1 MIKVTIN
8 ALSLPVSLLSQLRRV
23 DEFNG
28 AWKATQLLAPDRL
41 SSLKH
46 VATIESIG
54 ASTRIEGVTLS
65 NIEIETLLRNLT
77 STSFR
82 TRDEQE
88 VAGYSDAMNVIFDA
102 YGDFEISENHLKQ
115 LHGILLKYSEKD
127 ERHRGDYKTSSNSVG
142 AFEDGKLKAII
153 FDTASP
159 FETPL
164 LMGQLIKWYEDVCQ
178 KDWHPLVIIG
188 VFIVVFLAIHPFQD
202 GNGRLSR
209 ALTTLL
215 LLKFQYAYVP
225 YVSLEGIIEDNK
237 ADYYK
242 ALQRTQRTLR
252 SAEPDFVPW
261 LTFFFSI
268 LEKQMETLRSRIE
281 ETKLIQHLPQ
291 LSVNILEAIQ
301 NHQRLS
307 VSQLSD
313 LLGMNRN
320 TIRNHVYELLRDKR
334 LAQHGEG
341 RGVFYT
347 MPIGSS

>member
-1 MIKVTIN
+1 MIKIALDT
-8 ALSLPVSLLSQLRRV
+8 LSLPVSMLSKIRRI

-28 AWKATQLLAPDRL
+28 AWKATQLLAPERL
-41 SSLKH
+41 LSLKH

-65 NIEIETLLRNLT
+65 NIEIESFLKNLT

-88 VAGYSDAMNVIFDA
+88 VAGYSDAMSVIFDSYDA
-102 YGDFEISENHLKQ
+102 FEISENHLKQ
-115 LHGILLKYSEKD
+115 LHGIVLKYSEKD
-127 ERHRGDYKTSSNSVG
+127 KWHCGEYKTSTNSVG
-142 AFEDGKLKAII
+142 AFVDGKLKAII
-153 FDTASP
+153 FDTATP

-164 LMGQLIKWYEDVCQ
+164 LMAELVKWFDDVCQ

-188 VFIVVFLAIHPFQD
+188 VFIVMFLAIHPFQD

-209 ALTTLL
+209 VLTTLM
-215 LLKFQYAYVP
+215 LLKFHYFYVP
-225 YVSLEGIIEDNK
+225 YISLEGIIEDNK

-242 ALQRTQRTLR
+242 ALQQTQKTLR
-252 SAEPDFVPW
+252 SEEPDFRPW
-261 LTFFFSI
+261 LTFFFAA
-268 LEKQMETLRSRIE
+268 LEKQMNTLRSRIE
-281 ETKLIQHLPQ
+281 ETKRIQHLPQ
-291 LSVNILEAIQ
+291 LSLDILRSVQ
-301 NHQRLS
+301 THQRLS

-320 TIRNHVYELLRDKR
+320 TIRNHVYDLVRDKR
-334 LAQHGEG
+334 LAQQGEG

-347 MPIGSS
+347 MPIGI